1 MRMSKAITRAPRM
14 ISEWCRSKPPIVFF
28 RLSLHHFAPTKNAPP
43 RHRCP
48 AKRAQNPLVSAKI
61 GTICTYAALPEG
73 SGTVSAH
80 LRRQHKP
87 TVVQCKLEVGMGPL
101 YGKQTVNRRAWSGR
115 RSARLSAAE
124 ASDTPRHI
132 EADQL
137 RAPARRGLRRMHA
150 RIGANELWMEG
161 IIR

>member
-1 MRMSKAITRAPRM
+1 MVQVKTPYRFFLP
-14 ISEWCRSKPPIVFF
+14 KPF
-28 RLSLHHFAPTKNAPP
+28 HHFAPTKNAPS

-87 TVVQCKLEVGMGPL
+87 TVVQCKLEVGMGPAV
-101 YGKQTVNRRAWSGR
+101 GKTDCE
-115 RSARLSAAE
+115 SARVVRTPIGEAFSGGGERHAE
-124 ASDTPRHI
+124 TH
-132 EADQL
+132 
-137 RAPARRGLRRMHA
+137 
-150 RIGANELWMEG
+150 
-161 IIR
+161 

>member
-28 RLSLHHFAPTKNAPP
+28 RLNHSITSLPQRTP
-43 RHRCP
+43 RRASRHGIDARQ
-48 AKRAQNPLVSAKI
+48 KQAQNPLVSQI

-87 TVVQCKLEVGMGPL
+87 TVVRCKLEVGMGRAV
-101 YGKQTVNRRAWSGR
+101 GKTDCETRQKFSFSPPRRTALPQRRAV
-115 RSARLSAAE
+115 
-124 ASDTPRHI
+124 
-132 EADQL
+132 Q
-137 RAPARRGLRRMHA
+137 RRGT
-150 RIGANELWMEG
+150 GT
-161 IIR
+161 